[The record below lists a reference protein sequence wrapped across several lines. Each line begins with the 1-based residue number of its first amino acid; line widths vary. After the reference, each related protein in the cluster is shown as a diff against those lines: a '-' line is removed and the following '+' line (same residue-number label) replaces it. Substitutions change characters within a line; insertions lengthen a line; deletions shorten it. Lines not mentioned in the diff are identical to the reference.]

1 MLEDEGEIE
10 EYRRVLKDAVSE
22 GLLDD
27 LSDDMAAI
35 NEMSALIRMIDKL
48 PTMPPDEK
56 RQIIDSMYF
65 TTIAIAQS
73 ANRMIKLS
81 REAVKQLDPRL
92 FDLPQSA
99 PPPPVV
105 PEVRLKLSP

>member
-35 NEMSALIRMIDKL
+35 NEMSALIRMVDKL
-48 PTMPPDEK
+48 PTMPADEK
-56 RQIIDSMYF
+56 RQIIDSAYF
-65 TTIAIAQS
+65 ATIAIAQG
-73 ANRMIKLS
+73 ANRALELS
-81 REAVKQLDPRL
+81 REAAKKTDHRL

-99 PPPPVV
+99 SPPPVV